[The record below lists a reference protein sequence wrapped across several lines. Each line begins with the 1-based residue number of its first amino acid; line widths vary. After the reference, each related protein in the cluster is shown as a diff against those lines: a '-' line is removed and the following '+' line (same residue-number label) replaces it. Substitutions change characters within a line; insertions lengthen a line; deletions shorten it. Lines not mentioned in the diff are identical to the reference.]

1 MDCFIGEF
9 ITKLEKK
16 KFSKILKKWK
26 FETSSE
32 NKRLQTIKEQIII
45 GLQMGK
51 KIDIEKE
58 EKK

>member
-1 MDCFIGEF
+1 
-9 ITKLEKK
+9 
-16 KFSKILKKWK
+16 
-26 FETSSE
+26 
-32 NKRLQTIKEQIII
+32 LQTIKEQIII